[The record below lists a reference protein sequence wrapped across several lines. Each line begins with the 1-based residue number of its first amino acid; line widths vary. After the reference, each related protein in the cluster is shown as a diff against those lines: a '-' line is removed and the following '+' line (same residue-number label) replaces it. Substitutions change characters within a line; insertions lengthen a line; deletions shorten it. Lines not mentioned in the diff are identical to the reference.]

1 MSDRSPESDWE
12 QPRGDFSRGG
22 GPHYSGDPYGNP
34 MTTPL
39 AASSWQ
45 RNHGWIIGL
54 VVGGV
59 LLGGAIAVFF
69 VLAT

>member
-1 MSDRSPESDWE
+1 MSDRDPESDWE

-22 GPHYSGDPYGNP
+22 GPHYSGDPYGDP
-34 MTTPL
+34 TAPL

-59 LLGGAIAVFF
+59 LLAAGLAVFF
-69 VLAT
+69 LLAT